1 MGWTVDIDDD
11 DDEGGSGVDLEKRK
25 VGAVDNFYEEFFK
38 LAFFYKNN
46 RKYCYGFTWMR
57 MILITSDIC
66 TSMRL
71 LQELINKLVSFQTF
85 SKIHKLVP
93 ECSL

>member
-1 MGWTVDIDDD
+1 MWCKMGWTVDIDDD

-46 RKYCYGFTWMR
+46 QKY
-57 MILITSDIC
+57 
-66 TSMRL
+66 
-71 LQELINKLVSFQTF
+71 
-85 SKIHKLVP
+85 
-93 ECSL
+93 